1 MAFPCDFATSHMP
14 SQTANEAAQTCPQ
27 HACKSKD
34 ERRQGRREHR
44 QIAQPHTPSS
54 IPAVPPR
61 SSANGRPS
69 ARRQRLGKTPAPS
82 STTPI
87 LYYNTTSSQSAAS
100 RTTQFP
106 QNTISRAGAFESPIR
121 CPRTQ
126 RHDSVAL
133 PFRAPLPRSAFHPR
147 ALRRPAARKRRGR
160 QHACPRAK
168 LAYTRFPLLSISA
181 RAAKD
186 RGARFEFG

>member
-87 LYYNTTSSQSAAS
+87 LYYNTTHNDSLF
-100 RTTQFP
+100 R
-106 QNTISRAGAFESPIR
+106 SPLKG
-121 CPRTQ
+121 PPLAHVVPT
-126 RHDSVAL
+126 
-133 PFRAPLPRSAFHPR
+133 LPRHVMPGTHSWRSFGTHPKKPKLRVAALAAACLRTLCLVSILAGRCFLFHAPFDN
-147 ALRRPAARKRRGR
+147 AGYSLYA
-160 QHACPRAK
+160 
-168 LAYTRFPLLSISA
+168 
-181 RAAKD
+181 
-186 RGARFEFG
+186 